1 MAYIKLENLE
11 TYKLTRRLSTEA
23 WAIYATLDYQQKKL
37 IGYQFI
43 RASDSVGANIAE
55 GYGRFH
61 YLDKCKFYYNAR
73 GSCFETRHWTELL
86 HERQI
91 LIKEQNVV
99 ILNIC
104 DQITNT
110 LNKHISTT

>member
-23 WAIYATLDYQQKKL
+23 WAIYATLDYQQKKI

-61 YLDKCKFYYNAR
+61 YLDKCKFYYN
-73 GSCFETRHWTELL
+73 CNLL
-86 HERQI
+86 Y
-91 LIKEQNVV
+91 
-99 ILNIC
+99 
-104 DQITNT
+104 
-110 LNKHISTT
+110 